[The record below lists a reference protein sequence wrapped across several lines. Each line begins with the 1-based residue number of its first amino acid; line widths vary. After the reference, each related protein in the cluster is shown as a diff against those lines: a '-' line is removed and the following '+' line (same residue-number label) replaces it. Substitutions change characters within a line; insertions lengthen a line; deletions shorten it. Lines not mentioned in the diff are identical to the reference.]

1 MADNDGKIYITISDR
16 RFGRNKAEADEQ
28 NKKEKEDKKEQTL
41 KDFASHRF
49 FNMIESQ
56 AKEAVYYSIGNIGN
70 FTGDYAKQAQV
81 SSAVQALNLGIE
93 LGTAALAG
101 SKFGAPGAIAAMA
114 IVAVGKTITTG
125 EQLYL
130 QYVEWGKQNRKI
142 ERLRARAG
150 LDGSNNGS
158 RGTEY

>member
-28 NKKEKEDKKEQTL
+28 NKQEKEDKKEQTL
-41 KDFASHRF
+41 KDFVSHKF

-56 AKEAVYYSIGNIGN
+56 AKQAVNYTISNIGN
-70 FTGDYAKQAQV
+70 FTGDYIKQAQV
-81 SSAVQALNLGIE
+81 SNAVQIINFGIE

-101 SKFGAPGAIAAMA
+101 SKFGAPGAIAAVA
-114 IVAVGKTITTG
+114 IVATGKLINTG
-125 EQLYL
+125 EQLYS
-130 QYVEWGKQNRKI
+130 QYIENTKQNRDI
-142 ERLRARAG
+142 AQLRTRAG
-150 LDGSNNGS
+150 LNSSNNNS